1 MKKKQVLLVDD
12 ETYILDMIAWYLS
25 EDQEFYKVVLAE
37 SAEQAIEIIAR
48 EPISLVVADINIPG
62 MSVLDLLAYIR
73 NRYPQI
79 KVILMTGE
87 TIDQIRKDVQQ
98 SGCLYF
104 LQKPLEMKSLKKL
117 IEDELGK
124 SDEGFCGTLKNIQLT
139 DLIQLCC
146 HAAINPAIR
155 VFKGDKEGMIFI
167 REGDIVHAV
176 CRDRVGESAFYEI
189 LGWKSGRFETLG
201 EMPISQ
207 ISISKSWH
215 FMLMEAARKSDENSV
230 EKFQPSILSP
240 SKIRVLIADDSSM
253 MCKVLSELLSSDKDI
268 EVVGTAKNG
277 EEALVKMEELRPD
290 IITLDVNMPVMDGVT
305 ALKHIMIKKPRP
317 VVMLS
322 NIGEE
327 TQSSIS
333 DFLRL
338 GAVDVLSKPVRSK
351 DMSIQRRQLTQRI
364 RQAASARM
372 ENFRRMKEPK
382 PISDK
387 LPVSSE
393 NPCEKLVIVNS
404 GIGGY
409 ADMLEILCAS
419 VPMTLCASTCIVVFQ
434 TMLKEFVKH
443 LSEYFD
449 QRSRFQVL
457 PLQETIRP
465 NAGYGYIGANDSE
478 NNEFDRF
485 LTSLDKTDVTIVLL
499 SGACIGNINILNEI
513 HQQGARVIVQKP
525 SLCMVSKPIETVIRA
540 GIADGELATADIIA
554 EIF

>member
-1 MKKKQVLLVDD
+1 MKKKQILLVDD
-12 ETYILDMIAWYLS
+12 EAYILDMISWYLS
-25 EDQEFYKVVLAE
+25 EDQEIYDIISAE

-48 EPISLVVADINIPG
+48 EAISLVVADINMGG
-62 MSVLDLLAYIR
+62 MSGLDLLAYIR

-87 TIDQIRKDVQQ
+87 KSEQIRKDVQQ
-98 SGCLYF
+98 SGCLHF

-117 IEDELGK
+117 IADELGK
-124 SDEGFCGTLKNIQLT
+124 TDEGFCGTLKNIHLT

-146 HAAINPAIR
+146 HAAINTAIR
-155 VFKGDKEGMIFI
+155 VFKGGKDGMIFI
-167 REGDIVHAV
+167 REGEIAHAV
-176 CRDRVGESAFYEI
+176 CGDNIGESAFYEI

-215 FMLMEAARKSDENSV
+215 HLLMEAARKTDEGENTSHV
-230 EKFQPSILSP
+230 SCLTSHAKT
-240 SKIRVLIADDSSM
+240 RVLIADDSSM

-268 EVVGTAKNG
+268 GIAGTARNG
-277 EEALVKMEELRPD
+277 EEVLVKMEELKPD
-290 IITLDVNMPVMDGVT
+290 IITLDVNMPVMDGIT
-305 ALKHIMIKKPRP
+305 ALKHIMIKKPCP

-322 NIGEE
+322 SVGEE
-327 TQSSIS
+327 KQSSMA
-333 DFLRL
+333 DCLRL
-338 GAVDVLSKPVRSK
+338 GAVDFLSKPVRSK

-382 PISDK
+382 PLGDK
-387 LPVSSE
+387 LPVGSE
-393 NPCEKLVIVNS
+393 NPCGKLVIVNS

-409 ADMLEILCAS
+409 ADLLEILCAS
-419 VPMTLCASTCIVVFQ
+419 VPLPLCASSCIVVFQ
-434 TMLKEFVKH
+434 TMLKEFVTH

-449 QRSRFQVL
+449 QRSRFRVL
-457 PLQETIRP
+457 PLQETIC
-465 NAGYGYIGANDSE
+465 AGYCYIGANDTG

-513 HQQGARVIVQKP
+513 HQQGARIIVQKP
-525 SLCMVSKPIETVIRA
+525 SLCMVSDPIENVIRA
-540 GIADGELATADIIA
+540 GIADRELATADIIA